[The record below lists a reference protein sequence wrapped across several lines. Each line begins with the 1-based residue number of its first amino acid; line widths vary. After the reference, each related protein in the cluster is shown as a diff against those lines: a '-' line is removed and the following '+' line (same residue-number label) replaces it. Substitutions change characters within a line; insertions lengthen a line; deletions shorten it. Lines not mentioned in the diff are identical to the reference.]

1 MQVSEYWR
9 IFAEKKERLMKY
21 LDPKADLTFKK
32 VFGEHPELV
41 KSLLNALLPF
51 KREEEE
57 ITSVAYLTPEM
68 VPQTPTRKYSIV
80 DVRCEDAQGRQFI
93 VEMQMVWSAEF
104 KQRVLFNA
112 SKAYVKQ
119 LNRGEDYSLLKPV
132 YSLNL
137 VNEVFEPEL
146 NDYYH
151 YYHLVHEEHTEKVID
166 GLHLVFVELPKFTP
180 HTFTEK
186 KMQVLWLRY
195 LTEIDEKTKEV
206 PAELLANPEIAKAVS
221 EIEESAYTE
230 EELLGY
236 DEFWDMVSV
245 EKTLAGRLE
254 RLTKA
259 NDDTEEKLKATSSQL
274 EATSSQLEA
283 TSSQLEATSSQL
295 EATSSQLEAT
305 SSQLK
310 EAEEQRKEAEE
321 QRKEAEEQRKEA
333 EEQRKE
339 AEEQRKEAEEQLKR
353 ANEEKLQSAQ
363 KLLQAGVSADIV
375 ASTLNLSMDE
385 IKIH

>member
-1 MQVSEYWR
+1 
-9 IFAEKKERLMKY
+9 MKY

-32 VFGEHPELV
+32 VFGEHPDLV

-51 KREEEE
+51 KSKEEE
-57 ITSVAYLTPEM
+57 ITSVTYLTPEM
-68 VPQTPTRKYSIV
+68 MPQTPTRKFSIV
-80 DVRCEDAQGRQFI
+80 DVRCEDALGRQFI

-146 NDYYH
+146 DDYYH
-151 YYHLVHEEHTEKVID
+151 YYHLVHEEHTDKVID

-195 LTEIDEKTKEV
+195 LTEIDEKTKTI
-206 PAELLANPEIAKAVS
+206 PAELLASPEIAKAVS

-236 DEFWDMVSV
+236 DEFWDLVSV

-259 NDDTEEKLKATSSQL
+259 NDDAKEKLK
-274 EATSSQLEA
+274 
-283 TSSQLEATSSQL
+283 
-295 EATSSQLEAT
+295 AT

-333 EEQRKE
+333 EEQRKK
-339 AEEQRKEAEEQLKR
+339 AEEQRKKAEEQLTR
-353 ANEEKLQSAQ
+353 ANEEKMESAK
-363 KLLQAGVSADIV
+363 KLLQAGVSAEIV
-375 ASTLNLSMDE
+375 ASTLKLSKNE
-385 IKIH
+385 IEKMTRA

>member
-1 MQVSEYWR
+1 
-9 IFAEKKERLMKY
+9 MKY
-21 LDPKADLTFKK
+21 LDPKADLTFYK

-51 KREEEE
+51 KSEEEE
-57 ITSVAYLTPEM
+57 ITSVAYLTLGIMPK
-68 VPQTPTRKYSIV
+68 TPLQKYRV
-80 DVRCEDAQGRQFI
+80 LAVRCEDAKGGQFI
-93 VEMQMVWSAEF
+93 VEIQIIWSKEF
-104 KQRVLFNA
+104 MQRVFFIG
-112 SKAYVKQ
+112 SKAYVNYPS
-119 LNRGEDYSLLKPV
+119 LSEDYSLLKPV

-146 NDYYH
+146 DDYYH
-151 YYHLVHEEHTEKVID
+151 YYHLVHEEHTDKVID

-195 LTEIDEKTKEV
+195 LTEIDEKTKTV

-236 DEFWDMVSV
+236 DEFWDLVSV

-259 NDDTEEKLKATSSQL
+259 NDDAKEKLKV
-274 EATSSQLEA
+274 
-283 TSSQLEATSSQL
+283 
-295 EATSSQLEAT
+295 TSSQLEAT

-310 EAEEQRKEAEE
+310 EAEEQIK
-321 QRKEAEEQRKEA
+321 KT
-333 EEQRKE
+333 
-339 AEEQRKEAEEQLKR
+339 EEQRKEAEEQLKR
-353 ANEEKLQSAQ
+353 ANEEKMQSAK

-375 ASTLNLSMDE
+375 ASTLNLSKNE
-385 IKIH
+385 LERLIQA

>member
-1 MQVSEYWR
+1 MRYSSLSE
-9 IFAEKKERLMKY
+9 A
-21 LDPKADLTFKK
+21 
-32 VFGEHPELV
+32 
-41 KSLLNALLPF
+41 NAH
-51 KREEEE
+51 
-57 ITSVAYLTPEM
+57 Y
-68 VPQTPTRKYSIV
+68 
-80 DVRCEDAQGRQFI
+80 
-93 VEMQMVWSAEF
+93 
-104 KQRVLFNA
+104 
-112 SKAYVKQ
+112 
-119 LNRGEDYSLLKPV
+119 KPV
-132 YSLNL
+132 YSLNF

-146 NDYYH
+146 DDYYH

-274 EATSSQLEA
+274 EATSSQL
-283 TSSQLEATSSQL
+283 
-295 EATSSQLEAT
+295 
-305 SSQLK
+305 K
-310 EAEEQRKEAEE
+310 EAK
-321 QRKEAEEQRKEA
+321 
-333 EEQRKE
+333 
-339 AEEQRKEAEEQLKR
+339 EQRKEAEEQLKR
-353 ANEEKLQSAQ
+353 ANEEKLQSAK

-385 IKIH
+385 IGKMISK

>member
-1 MQVSEYWR
+1 M
-9 IFAEKKERLMKY
+9 
-21 LDPKADLTFKK
+21 
-32 VFGEHPELV
+32 
-41 KSLLNALLPF
+41 
-51 KREEEE
+51 
-57 ITSVAYLTPEM
+57 
-68 VPQTPTRKYSIV
+68 

-146 NDYYH
+146 DDYYH

-195 LTEIDEKTKEV
+195 LTEIDENTKEI

-230 EELLGY
+230 KELLGY

-259 NDDTEEKLKATSSQL
+259 NGDAEEKLKATSSQL

-283 TSSQLEATSSQL
+283 TSSQLEATSNL
-295 EATSSQLEAT
+295 
-305 SSQLK
+305 LK
-310 EAEEQRKEAEE
+310 AAEEQRKAAEE
-321 QRKEAEEQRKEA
+321 QRKA
-333 EEQRKE
+333 

-353 ANEEKLQSAQ
+353 ANEEKMQSAK

-385 IKIH
+385 IEKIVQSL

>member
-1 MQVSEYWR
+1 
-9 IFAEKKERLMKY
+9 MKY

-51 KREEEE
+51 KSKEEE
-57 ITSVAYLTPEM
+57 ITSVTYLTPEM
-68 VPQTPTRKYSIV
+68 VPQPPTRKFSIV

-146 NDYYH
+146 DDYYH
-151 YYHLVHEEHTEKVID
+151 YYHLVHEEHTDKVID

-186 KMQVLWLRY
+186 KMQFLWLRY
-195 LTEIDEKTKEV
+195 LTEIDEKTKTV

-236 DEFWDMVSV
+236 DEFWDLVSV

-259 NDDTEEKLKATSSQL
+259 NDDAKEKLKVTSSQL

-295 EATSSQLEAT
+295 ETT

-310 EAEEQRKEAEE
+310 EAEEQIKKTEE
-321 QRKEAEEQRKEA
+321 QRKK
-333 EEQRKE
+333 
-339 AEEQRKEAEEQLKR
+339 AEEQLKR
-353 ANEEKLQSAQ
+353 ANEERMQSAK
-363 KLLQAGVSADIV
+363 KLLQAGVSADVV
-375 ASTLNLSMDE
+375 ASTLNLSKNE
-385 IKIH
+385 LERLIQA

>member
-1 MQVSEYWR
+1 
-9 IFAEKKERLMKY
+9 MKY
-21 LDPKADLTFKK
+21 LDPKTDLTFYK
-32 VFGEHPELV
+32 VFGEHLDLM

-51 KREEEE
+51 KSEEEE
-57 ITSVAYLTPEM
+57 ITSVAYLTLGIMPK
-68 VPQTPTRKYSIV
+68 TPLQKYRV
-80 DVRCEDAQGRQFI
+80 LAVRCEDAKGGQFI
-93 VEMQMVWSAEF
+93 VEIQIIWSKEF
-104 KQRVLFNA
+104 MQRVFFID
-112 SKAYVKQ
+112 SKAYVNYPS
-119 LNRGEDYSLLKPV
+119 LSEDYSLLKPV

-146 NDYYH
+146 DDYYH
-151 YYHLVHEEHTEKVID
+151 YYHLVHEEHTDKVID

-195 LTEIDEKTKEV
+195 LTEIDEKTKTV

-236 DEFWDMVSV
+236 DEFWDIVSV

-259 NDDTEEKLKATSSQL
+259 NDDAKEKLKV
-274 EATSSQLEA
+274 
-283 TSSQLEATSSQL
+283 
-295 EATSSQLEAT
+295 TSSQLEAT

-310 EAEEQRKEAEE
+310 EAEEQIK
-321 QRKEAEEQRKEA
+321 KT
-333 EEQRKE
+333 
-339 AEEQRKEAEEQLKR
+339 EEQRKEAEEQLKR
-353 ANEEKLQSAQ
+353 ANEERMQSAK

-375 ASTLNLSMDE
+375 ASTLNLSKNE
-385 IKIH
+385 LERLIQA

>member
-1 MQVSEYWR
+1 
-9 IFAEKKERLMKY
+9 MKY

-51 KREEEE
+51 KSEEEE
-57 ITSVAYLTPEM
+57 ITSVTYLTPEM

-146 NDYYH
+146 DDYYH

-283 TSSQLEATSSQL
+283 
-295 EATSSQLEAT
+295 
-305 SSQLK
+305 
-310 EAEEQRKEAEE
+310 RKLRSRE
-321 QRKEAEEQRKEA
+321 RKLRS
-333 EEQRKE
+333 
-339 AEEQRKEAEEQLKR
+339 
-353 ANEEKLQSAQ
+353 N
-363 KLLQAGVSADIV
+363 
-375 ASTLNLSMDE
+375 
-385 IKIH
+385 

>member
-1 MQVSEYWR
+1 
-9 IFAEKKERLMKY
+9 MKY
-21 LDPKADLTFKK
+21 LDPKADLTFYK

-51 KREEEE
+51 KSEEEE
-57 ITSVAYLTPEM
+57 ITSVAYLTLGIMPK
-68 VPQTPTRKYSIV
+68 TPLQKYRV
-80 DVRCEDAQGRQFI
+80 LAVRCEDAKGGQFI
-93 VEMQMVWSAEF
+93 VEIQIIWSKEF
-104 KQRVLFNA
+104 MQRVFFID
-112 SKAYVKQ
+112 SKAYVNYPS
-119 LNRGEDYSLLKPV
+119 LSEDYSLLKPV
-132 YSLNL
+132 YSINL

-146 NDYYH
+146 DDYYH
-151 YYHLVHEEHTEKVID
+151 YYHLVHEEHTDKVID

-195 LTEIDEKTKEV
+195 LTEIDENTKEI

-236 DEFWDMVSV
+236 DDFWDAVSV

-259 NDDTEEKLKATSSQL
+259 NDDAKEKLMVTSSQL
-274 EATSSQLEA
+274 
-283 TSSQLEATSSQL
+283 
-295 EATSSQLEAT
+295 
-305 SSQLK
+305 
-310 EAEEQRKEAEE
+310 
-321 QRKEAEEQRKEA
+321 
-333 EEQRKE
+333 KE

-353 ANEEKLQSAQ
+353 ANEERMVSAK
-363 KLLQAGVSADIV
+363 KLLQAGVSEDIV
-375 ASTLNLSMDE
+375 ASTLNLSMGE
-385 IKIH
+385 MKKIVQDL

>member
-1 MQVSEYWR
+1 
-9 IFAEKKERLMKY
+9 
-21 LDPKADLTFKK
+21 
-32 VFGEHPELV
+32 
-41 KSLLNALLPF
+41 
-51 KREEEE
+51 
-57 ITSVAYLTPEM
+57 
-68 VPQTPTRKYSIV
+68 
-80 DVRCEDAQGRQFI
+80 
-93 VEMQMVWSAEF
+93 
-104 KQRVLFNA
+104 
-112 SKAYVKQ
+112 
-119 LNRGEDYSLLKPV
+119 
-132 YSLNL
+132 
-137 VNEVFEPEL
+137 
-146 NDYYH
+146 
-151 YYHLVHEEHTEKVID
+151 
-166 GLHLVFVELPKFTP
+166 LHLVFVELPKFTP

-295 EATSSQLEAT
+295 EATSSQL
-305 SSQLK
+305 
-310 EAEEQRKEAEE
+310 
-321 QRKEAEEQRKEA
+321 KEA

>member
-1 MQVSEYWR
+1 M
-9 IFAEKKERLMKY
+9 A
-21 LDPKADLTFKK
+21 
-32 VFGEHPELV
+32 
-41 KSLLNALLPF
+41 
-51 KREEEE
+51 
-57 ITSVAYLTPEM
+57 
-68 VPQTPTRKYSIV
+68 
-80 DVRCEDAQGRQFI
+80 VRCEDAKGGQFI
-93 VEMQMVWSAEF
+93 VEIQIIWSKEF
-104 KQRVLFNA
+104 MQRVFFID
-112 SKAYVKQ
+112 SKAYVNYPS
-119 LNRGEDYSLLKPV
+119 LSEDYSLLKPV

-146 NDYYH
+146 DDYYH
-151 YYHLVHEEHTEKVID
+151 YYHLVHEEHTDKVID

-195 LTEIDEKTKEV
+195 LTEIDEKTKTV

-236 DEFWDMVSV
+236 DDFWDAVSV

-259 NDDTEEKLKATSSQL
+259 NDDAKEKLKV
-274 EATSSQLEA
+274 
-283 TSSQLEATSSQL
+283 TSSQL

-321 QRKEAEEQRKEA
+321 QRKEAEEQ
-333 EEQRKE
+333 
-339 AEEQRKEAEEQLKR
+339 LKR
-353 ANEEKLQSAQ
+353 ANEEKMESAK
-363 KLLQAGVSADIV
+363 KLLQAGVSVEIV
-375 ASTLNLSMDE
+375 ASTLNLSKNE
-385 IKIH
+385 IEKITRT

>member
-1 MQVSEYWR
+1 
-9 IFAEKKERLMKY
+9 MKY
-21 LDPKADLTFKK
+21 LDPKADLTFYK

-51 KREEEE
+51 KSEEEE
-57 ITSVAYLTPEM
+57 ITSVTYLTPGIM
-68 VPQTPTRKYSIV
+68 PKTPLQIYRV
-80 DVRCEDAQGRQFI
+80 LAVRCEDAKGGQFV
-93 VEMQMVWSAEF
+93 VEIQIIWSKEF
-104 KQRVLFNA
+104 MQRVFFA
-112 SKAYVKQ
+112 DSKAYVNYPC
-119 LNRGEDYSLLKPV
+119 LSEDYSLLKPV

-146 NDYYH
+146 DDYYH
-151 YYHLVHEEHTEKVID
+151 YYHLVHEEHIDKVID
-166 GLHLVFVELPKFTP
+166 GLHLVFAELPKFTP

-195 LTEIDEKTKEV
+195 LTEIDEKTKEI

-230 EELLGY
+230 GELLGY
-236 DEFWDMVSV
+236 DKFWDIVSV

-259 NDDTEEKLKATSSQL
+259 NNDAKEKLK
-274 EATSSQLEA
+274 
-283 TSSQLEATSSQL
+283 
-295 EATSSQLEAT
+295 AT

-353 ANEEKLQSAQ
+353 ANEEKMESAK
-363 KLLQAGVSADIV
+363 KLLQAGVSAEIV
-375 ASTLNLSMDE
+375 ASTLNLSKNE
-385 IKIH
+385 IEKMTRV

>member
-1 MQVSEYWR
+1 
-9 IFAEKKERLMKY
+9 MKY

-51 KREEEE
+51 KSKEEE
-57 ITSVAYLTPEM
+57 ITSVTYLTPEM
-68 VPQTPTRKYSIV
+68 VPQTPTRKFSIV

-146 NDYYH
+146 DDYYH
-151 YYHLVHEEHTEKVID
+151 YYHLVHEEHTDKVID

-195 LTEIDEKTKEV
+195 LTEIDEKTKTV

-236 DEFWDMVSV
+236 DEFWDLVSV

-259 NDDTEEKLKATSSQL
+259 NDDAKEKLKVTSSQL

-295 EATSSQLEAT
+295 ETT

-310 EAEEQRKEAEE
+310 EAEEQIKKTEE
-321 QRKEAEEQRKEA
+321 QRKK
-333 EEQRKE
+333 
-339 AEEQRKEAEEQLKR
+339 AEEQLKR
-353 ANEEKLQSAQ
+353 ANEERMQSAK

-375 ASTLNLSMDE
+375 ASTLNLSKNE
-385 IKIH
+385 LERLIQA

>member
-1 MQVSEYWR
+1 
-9 IFAEKKERLMKY
+9 MKY

-51 KREEEE
+51 KSEEEE
-57 ITSVAYLTPEM
+57 ITSVTYLTPEM

-93 VEMQMVWSAEF
+93 VEMQMVWSVEF

-146 NDYYH
+146 DDYYH

-166 GLHLVFVELPKFTP
+166 GLHLVFVELPKFAP

-195 LTEIDEKTKEV
+195 LTEIDENTKEI

-236 DEFWDMVSV
+236 DDFWDAVSV

-259 NDDTEEKLKATSSQL
+259 NDDAKEKLMVTSSQL
-274 EATSSQLEA
+274 
-283 TSSQLEATSSQL
+283 
-295 EATSSQLEAT
+295 
-305 SSQLK
+305 
-310 EAEEQRKEAEE
+310 
-321 QRKEAEEQRKEA
+321 KEAEEQRKEA

-353 ANEEKLQSAQ
+353 ANEERMVSAK
-363 KLLQAGVSADIV
+363 KLLQTGVSEDIV
-375 ASTLNLSMDE
+375 ASTLNLSMGE
-385 IKIH
+385 MKKIVQDL

>member
-1 MQVSEYWR
+1 
-9 IFAEKKERLMKY
+9 MKY

-51 KREEEE
+51 KSKEEE
-57 ITSVAYLTPEM
+57 ITSVTYLTPEM
-68 VPQTPTRKYSIV
+68 VPQTPTRKFSIV

-104 KQRVLFNA
+104 KQRVFFNA

-146 NDYYH
+146 DDYYH
-151 YYHLVHEEHTEKVID
+151 YYHLVHEEHTDKVID

-195 LTEIDEKTKEV
+195 LTEIDEKTKTV

-236 DEFWDMVSV
+236 DEFWDLVSV

-259 NDDTEEKLKATSSQL
+259 NDDAKEKLKVTSSQL

-283 TSSQLEATSSQL
+283 TSSQLETTSSQL
-295 EATSSQLEAT
+295 ETT

-310 EAEEQRKEAEE
+310 EAEEQIK
-321 QRKEAEEQRKEA
+321 KT

-353 ANEEKLQSAQ
+353 ANEERMQSAK

-375 ASTLNLSMDE
+375 ASTLNLSKNE
-385 IKIH
+385 LERLIQA

>member
-1 MQVSEYWR
+1 
-9 IFAEKKERLMKY
+9 MKY

-51 KREEEE
+51 KSKEEE
-57 ITSVAYLTPEM
+57 ITSVTYLTPEM

-93 VEMQMVWSAEF
+93 VEMQMVWSVEF

-146 NDYYH
+146 DDYYH

-166 GLHLVFVELPKFTP
+166 GLHLVFVELPKFAP

-195 LTEIDEKTKEV
+195 LTEIDENTKEI

-236 DEFWDMVSV
+236 DDFWDAVSV

-259 NDDTEEKLKATSSQL
+259 NDDAKEKLMVTSSQL
-274 EATSSQLEA
+274 KEAEEQR
-283 TSSQLEATSSQL
+283 
-295 EATSSQLEAT
+295 
-305 SSQLK
+305 K

-353 ANEEKLQSAQ
+353 ANEERMVSAK
-363 KLLQAGVSADIV
+363 KLLQAGVSEDIV
-375 ASTLNLSMDE
+375 ASTLNLSMGE
-385 IKIH
+385 MKKIVQDL

>member
-1 MQVSEYWR
+1 
-9 IFAEKKERLMKY
+9 MKY

-51 KREEEE
+51 KSKEEE
-57 ITSVAYLTPEM
+57 ITSVNYLTPEM

-80 DVRCEDAQGRQFI
+80 DVRCEDARGRQFI
-93 VEMQMVWSAEF
+93 VEMQMVWSVEF

-119 LNRGEDYSLLKPV
+119 QNRGEDYSLLKPV

-137 VNEVFEPEL
+137 SNEIFEPEL
-146 NDYYH
+146 DDYYH
-151 YYHLVHEEHTEKVID
+151 YYHLVYEEHTEKVID

-195 LTEIDEKTKEV
+195 LTEIDENTKEI

-236 DEFWDMVSV
+236 DDFWDAVSV

-259 NDDTEEKLKATSSQL
+259 NDDAKEKLMVTSSQL
-274 EATSSQLEA
+274 
-283 TSSQLEATSSQL
+283 
-295 EATSSQLEAT
+295 
-305 SSQLK
+305 
-310 EAEEQRKEAEE
+310 
-321 QRKEAEEQRKEA
+321 
-333 EEQRKE
+333 KE

-353 ANEEKLQSAQ
+353 ANEERMVSAK
-363 KLLQAGVSADIV
+363 KLLQAGVSEDIV
-375 ASTLNLSMDE
+375 ASTLNLSMGE
-385 IKIH
+385 MKKIVQDL

>member
-1 MQVSEYWR
+1 
-9 IFAEKKERLMKY
+9 MKY

-51 KREEEE
+51 KSEEEE
-57 ITSVAYLTPEM
+57 ISSVTYLTPEM

-93 VEMQMVWSAEF
+93 VEMQMVWSVEF

-146 NDYYH
+146 DDYYH

-166 GLHLVFVELPKFTP
+166 GLHLVFVELPKFAP

-195 LTEIDEKTKEV
+195 LTEIDENTKEI

-236 DEFWDMVSV
+236 DDFWDAVSV

-259 NDDTEEKLKATSSQL
+259 NDDAKEKLMVTSSQL
-274 EATSSQLEA
+274 
-283 TSSQLEATSSQL
+283 
-295 EATSSQLEAT
+295 
-305 SSQLK
+305 
-310 EAEEQRKEAEE
+310 KEAEE

-353 ANEEKLQSAQ
+353 ANEERMVSAK
-363 KLLQAGVSADIV
+363 KLLQAGVSEDIV
-375 ASTLNLSMDE
+375 ASTLNLSMGE
-385 IKIH
+385 MKKIVQDL

>member
-1 MQVSEYWR
+1 
-9 IFAEKKERLMKY
+9 MKY

-51 KREEEE
+51 KSEEEE

-93 VEMQMVWSAEF
+93 VEMQMVWSVEF

-146 NDYYH
+146 DDYYH
-151 YYHLVHEEHTEKVID
+151 YYHLVHEEHTDKVID

-195 LTEIDEKTKEV
+195 LTEIDEKTKEI

-236 DEFWDMVSV
+236 DDFWDAVSV

-259 NDDTEEKLKATSSQL
+259 NDDAKEKLKTTSSQLEATSSQL

-310 EAEEQRKEAEE
+310 EAEEQ
-321 QRKEAEEQRKEA
+321 
-333 EEQRKE
+333 
-339 AEEQRKEAEEQLKR
+339 LKR
-353 ANEEKLQSAQ
+353 ANVEKLESAK

-385 IKIH
+385 IEKLCKI

>member
-1 MQVSEYWR
+1 
-9 IFAEKKERLMKY
+9 MKY
-21 LDPKADLTFKK
+21 LDPKADLTFYK

-51 KREEEE
+51 KSEEEE
-57 ITSVAYLTPEM
+57 ITSVAYLTLGIMPK
-68 VPQTPTRKYSIV
+68 TPLQKYRV
-80 DVRCEDAQGRQFI
+80 LAVRCEDAKGGQFI
-93 VEMQMVWSAEF
+93 VEIQIIWSKEF
-104 KQRVLFNA
+104 MQRVFFIG
-112 SKAYVKQ
+112 SKAYVNYPS
-119 LNRGEDYSLLKPV
+119 LSEDYSLLKPV

-146 NDYYH
+146 DDYYH
-151 YYHLVHEEHTEKVID
+151 YYHLVHEEHTDKVID

-195 LTEIDEKTKEV
+195 LTEIDENTKEI

-236 DEFWDMVSV
+236 DDFWDAVSV

-259 NDDTEEKLKATSSQL
+259 NDDAKEKLMVL
-274 EATSSQLEA
+274 
-283 TSSQLEATSSQL
+283 
-295 EATSSQLEAT
+295 
-305 SSQLK
+305 
-310 EAEEQRKEAEE
+310 
-321 QRKEAEEQRKEA
+321 
-333 EEQRKE
+333 
-339 AEEQRKEAEEQLKR
+339 
-353 ANEEKLQSAQ
+353 
-363 KLLQAGVSADIV
+363 
-375 ASTLNLSMDE
+375 
-385 IKIH
+385 

>member
-1 MQVSEYWR
+1 
-9 IFAEKKERLMKY
+9 MKY

-32 VFGEHPELV
+32 VFGEHPDLV

-51 KREEEE
+51 KSKEEE
-57 ITSVAYLTPEM
+57 ITSVTYLTPEM
-68 VPQTPTRKYSIV
+68 MPQTPTRKFSIV
-80 DVRCEDAQGRQFI
+80 DVRCEDALGRQFI

-146 NDYYH
+146 DDYYH
-151 YYHLVHEEHTEKVID
+151 YYHLVHEEHTDKVID

-195 LTEIDEKTKEV
+195 LTEIDEKTKTI
-206 PAELLANPEIAKAVS
+206 PAELLASPEIAKAVS

-236 DEFWDMVSV
+236 DEFWDLVSV

-259 NDDTEEKLKATSSQL
+259 NDDAKEKLK
-274 EATSSQLEA
+274 
-283 TSSQLEATSSQL
+283 
-295 EATSSQLEAT
+295 AT

-321 QRKEAEEQRKEA
+321 QRKK
-333 EEQRKE
+333 
-339 AEEQRKEAEEQLKR
+339 AEEQLTR
-353 ANEEKLQSAQ
+353 ANEEKMESAK
-363 KLLQAGVSADIV
+363 KLLQAGVSAEIV
-375 ASTLNLSMDE
+375 ASTLKLSKNE
-385 IKIH
+385 IEKMTRA